1 MVQKF
6 EERKSLCNKSWRTE
20 KSLWMLMWTMGGHWI
35 QPLMYGIH
43 CEHGCMWALNYI
55 ITFIAWQFVTHTDRA
70 SARAHSLTRTR
81 ERAQTDAGGAC
92 SRWALWWSC
101 SLLMNVRP
109 VLRSAGSAS
118 AHVFRRQ
125 RKCHSP
131 RACWEKPGVGRVSL
145 LLSSQ
150 QIKAKRQYT
159 SALHSVPYSPT
170 GGSRSPPRVFR
181 FTVYRTT
188 ADLPNVRRAYRAL
201 TTNIQLHAVWLRAE
215 LIFGSSLHFWK
226 R

>member
-1 MVQKF
+1 
-6 EERKSLCNKSWRTE
+6 
-20 KSLWMLMWTMGGHWI
+20 
-35 QPLMYGIH
+35 
-43 CEHGCMWALNYI
+43 
-55 ITFIAWQFVTHTDRA
+55 
-70 SARAHSLTRTR
+70 
-81 ERAQTDAGGAC
+81 
-92 SRWALWWSC
+92 
-101 SLLMNVRP
+101 MNVRP

-188 ADLPNVRRAYRAL
+188 ADLTNRNTERPRQTHHKGPGPSQHASVGLPGPPPALDRWSGRPRKPGRRRGL
-201 TTNIQLHAVWLRAE
+201 THRKENGSGRRCQRKRVCLSRAE
-215 LIFGSSLHFWK
+215 LQQVCDQPHASLHTGPLYDIGQNASHSSQTPPDAGSEH
-226 R
+226 